1 MNFDSLDSNNYILYA
16 AKYYDNPHCTG
27 IKEFKEDLN
36 RIKYIKKLFTRY
48 ENGEIFDMQLVMNH
62 LIVLNNIFP
71 PFILNRLLVYKL
83 EHYLHYLKPFL
94 IVLNIYQDI
103 IPGIGK
109 SGKNIYMDSIYMNP
123 DIIEKLRRI

>member
-1 MNFDSLDSNNYILYA
+1 MNFETLDSGNYVLYA

-48 ENGEIFDMQLVMNH
+48 ENGEDFDLQLILNH

-83 EHYLHYLKPFL
+83 ENYLHYLKPFL
-94 IVLNIYQDI
+94 IFLNIYIDI
-103 IPGIGK
+103 VPGIGK
-109 SGKNIYMDSIYMNP
+109 NRKDVYMDSIYMNKN
-123 DIIEKLRRI
+123 IIEKLRKL